1 MVVVFMMTQ
10 GQIMTIFQEGML
22 LAMKLAAPILVA
34 SIAIGLV
41 IAIFQAATQIHE
53 QTLTFVPKV
62 LVIAL
67 MLIVL
72 GSWMMTMMSDLINQ
86 VFSLMVTL

>member
-1 MVVVFMMTQ
+1 MTQ
-10 GQIMTIFQEGML
+10 GEVLAVFQEAL
-22 LAMKLAAPILVA
+22 LVAMKISAPLLIA

-41 IAIFQAATQIHE
+41 VAIFQAATQIHE

-72 GSWMMTMMSDLINQ
+72 GSWMMTMMSDLINH
-86 VFSLMVTL
+86 VLSLMVTL

>member
-62 LVIAL
+62 LIISL
-67 MLIVL
+67 LLLLL
-72 GSWMMTMMSDLINQ
+72 GSWMMTLFSEFIHRLFALI
-86 VFSLMVTL
+86 LTL

>member
-1 MVVVFMMTQ
+1 MSQ
-10 GQIMTIFQEGML
+10 GEVLGVFQEAL
-22 LAMKLAAPILVA
+22 LVALKLSAPLLVA

-41 IAIFQAATQIHE
+41 VAIFQAATQIHE

-72 GSWMMTMMSDLINQ
+72 GSWMMTMMSDLINH

>member
-1 MVVVFMMTQ
+1 MTQ
-10 GQIMTIFQEGML
+10 GDVLAILQDSL
-22 LAMKLAAPILVA
+22 LVALKLAAPMLVA

-67 MLIVL
+67 LLIIM
-72 GSWMMTMMSDLINQ
+72 GSWMMTLMDDLVQ
-86 VFSLMVTL
+86 RLFQLMTRL

>member
-1 MVVVFMMTQ
+1 MTQ
-10 GQIMTIFQEGML
+10 GDVLAILQDSL
-22 LAMKLAAPILVA
+22 LVALKLAAPMLVA

-62 LVIAL
+62 LVIV
-67 MLIVL
+67 M
-72 GSWMMTMMSDLINQ
+72 GSWMMTLMNDLVQRLFQIMTR
-86 VFSLMVTL
+86 L

>member
-1 MVVVFMMTQ
+1 MTQ
-10 GQIMTIFQEGML
+10 GDVLAILQDSL
-22 LAMKLAAPILVA
+22 LVALKLAAPMLVA

-62 LVIAL
+62 LVIAVL
-67 MLIVL
+67 LIIM
-72 GSWMMTMMSDLINQ
+72 GSWMMTLMDDLVQRLFQIMTR
-86 VFSLMVTL
+86 L

>member
-1 MVVVFMMTQ
+1 MTQ
-10 GQIMTIFQEGML
+10 GDVLAILQDSL
-22 LAMKLAAPILVA
+22 LVALKLAAPMLVA

-67 MLIVL
+67 LLIIM
-72 GSWMMTMMSDLINQ
+72 GSWMIT
-86 VFSLMVTL
+86 LMDEDRKSVV